1 VTEVLRFLAL
11 AELIGLAAMP
21 LAAAVLGRLP
31 GAGLGLAKPLGLLL
45 VTWLVWIGASLDIVP
60 FTTWSAI
67 AAIAVVAFVG
77 LCSAL
82 ALWWARRRA
91 LSPPKQR
98 WWRPARPVPEPP
110 APDPARWPLL
120 IGAELVFVLTF
131 VAMALLVAYSPD
143 VWNTEKPMDMGI
155 VNALNQSRSFPPHD
169 MWLAGFDLNYYYLG
183 HLAMALFVR
192 LADVEPSRG
201 YNVSV
206 ALLFALTAS
215 ALFTVAGTL
224 WAALRSARPALLRS
238 PVVVGVVAV
247 VVVLVL
253 GNLAGGRELLQTPS
267 PPGGYDWFAPS
278 RVIPGTITEFP
289 WFSFLLADL
298 HAHVL
303 ALPFSVLVLGFAI
316 QLAFAGPRA
325 RPRVRALLETLCVS
339 LALGSLY
346 AINSWSYPVMAGV
359 LAGALLVWLR
369 APGAAGHE
377 PRAVRWGLLVL
388 ALSILLVL
396 PFHLSYDP
404 AASGFGLV
412 SDRRPFGKFISDQA
426 LLYGFFAALLAI
438 AYAGRLA
445 ASAKPARNVVWLTV
459 AGIVGGS
466 LLAPI
471 ADLAGAWALAL
482 ALGVAI
488 HAALTPRLAVAERTL
503 WLLVACGLT
512 CVLLPELVYVRDAF
526 DGSDLERMNTVFKF
540 GYQAWLFLGL
550 AGTLAFFAARAWV
563 PRWLRLGWWLA
574 LIPLLLLA
582 LAYPWAGTYSRK
594 GGFHSSPTLDGLRWL
609 RAGSPGDVEAIDWLR
624 ENAPGD
630 AVVLEA
636 AGPDYS
642 TFGHGR
648 ISTFTGLQTVVGW
661 GGHEVQ
667 WQHQPGDR
675 AAQVASAYRAVNA
688 AGARPLLDRY
698 GVDYVV
704 VGPLERTD
712 YGDAGVAKWDQLG
725 KRVFDRDGTIV
736 WKIQTAPR
744 RS

>member
-11 AELIGLAAMP
+11 AELIGVAALP

-45 VTWLVWIGASLDIVP
+45 VTYLVWIGASLDIVP
-60 FTTWSAI
+60 YTTWSAI
-67 AAIAVVAFVG
+67 AAIVVVALAG
-77 LCSAL
+77 LCALL
-82 ALWWARRRA
+82 ALRRARRRA
-91 LSPPKQR
+91 ERPPKPR
-98 WWRPARPVPEPP
+98 WWRPARPAPEPP
-110 APDPARWPLL
+110 APDPLRWPLV
-120 IGAELVFVLTF
+120 IGAEVVFVVTF
-131 VAMALLVAYSPD
+131 LALALLVAYSPD

-183 HLAMALFVR
+183 HLAMALLIR

-224 WAALRSARPALLRS
+224 WARLREARPVLRSSPLL
-238 PVVVGVVAV
+238 VGVAAV
-247 VVVLVL
+247 IAVLVL
-253 GNLAGGRELLQTPS
+253 GNLAGGRELLQTPD

-278 RVIPGTITEFP
+278 RVIPGTINEFP

-303 ALPFSVLVLGFAI
+303 ALPFTLLVLGFAV
-316 QLAFAGPRA
+316 QVAFAGPRA
-325 RPRVRALLETLCVS
+325 RPWPRALLETLCVS
-339 LALGSLY
+339 VALGSLY
-346 AINSWSYPVMAGV
+346 AINSWSYPVMAGL
-359 LAGALLVWLR
+359 LAGALVVWLR
-369 APGAAGHE
+369 DPGAAGE
-377 PRAVRWGLLVL
+377 ELRAVRWGLLVL
-388 ALSILLVL
+388 ALSILLIL

-426 LLYGFFAALLAI
+426 LLYGFFAALLAM

-445 ASAKPARNVVWLTV
+445 ASAKPARNAIWIAVV
-459 AGIVGGS
+459 AIVGSS
-466 LLAPI
+466 LLAPL

-482 ALGVAI
+482 VLAVAV
-488 HAALTPRLAVAERTL
+488 HAALTPRLAGAERVL
-503 WLLVACGLT
+503 WLLIACGLT

-526 DGSDLERMNTVFKF
+526 DGSNLERMNTVFKF

-550 AGTLAFFAARAWV
+550 AGTLAFFAAGAWA
-563 PRWLRLGWWLA
+563 PRWLRLGWWIA
-574 LIPLLLLA
+574 LVPLLALA
-582 LAYPWAGTYSRK
+582 LAYPWAGTYARK
-594 GGFHSSPTLDGLRWL
+594 DGFRASPTLDGLRWL
-609 RAGSPGDVEAIDWLR
+609 RAGSPGDVEAISWLR
-624 ENAPGD
+624 ANAPGD

-636 AGPDYS
+636 AGADYS
-642 TFGHGR
+642 AFGHGR

-675 AAQVASAYRAVNA
+675 AAQVAAAYRTTDPA
-688 AGARPLLDRY
+688 AARRVLDRY

-712 YGDAGVAKWDQLG
+712 YGDAGVAKWDRLG

-736 WKIQTAPR
+736 WR
-744 RS
+744 V